1 MPYAAVL
8 YRIHCKNQARYD
20 GGKCM
25 ETKKK
30 ISRRKRNEWIWGY
43 AMIAPVTAGLIIF
56 YFYPFFQVIYDSFFK
71 IGAFDKRQGFVGGS
85 NYVRMFSDSEMWM
98 TLGNTFKYVIII
110 VPVTVTL
117 SLFIAVLLNMKVK
130 GLSIFRVIYFLPA
143 ITMAAAVSMVWRW
156 IFNGNYGILNGILNL
171 FGIPPVQWLGNRSTA
186 LLCVC
191 CAAVWSNIGYYMII
205 LLAGIQGISK
215 EYYESA
221 ELDGAGAFQK
231 FTKITFPLITPTLFY
246 VIIMIIISTFQTFDS
261 IYLMI
266 GPKSTAIKYTQSV
279 VMYFYRQAF
288 NYSNKGYA
296 SAVAVLLFIIIM
308 AITVFQMKMQKKW
321 VNYE

>member
-1 MPYAAVL
+1 
-8 YRIHCKNQARYD
+8 
-20 GGKCM
+20 
-25 ETKKK
+25 
-30 ISRRKRNEWIWGY
+30 
-43 AMIAPVTAGLIIF
+43 
-56 YFYPFFQVIYDSFFK
+56 
-71 IGAFDKRQGFVGGS
+71 
-85 NYVRMFSDSEMWM
+85 
-98 TLGNTFKYVIII
+98 
-110 VPVTVTL
+110 
-117 SLFIAVLLNMKVK
+117 MKVK